1 MKALILTSGGPM
13 AARIVNAWLAG
24 GNAVSA
30 LWVGQ
35 RMQRRAFHEDRVL
48 GLAAPSWSVTA
59 LARRYRIP
67 IETHP
72 KLSAWKDADTAL
84 ERLNADV
91 LITAMTLDIIPR
103 SILSR
108 FEGRA
113 VNFHPA
119 LLPHYRGPS
128 PRIGMILDDTASLHG
143 GMTLHC
149 LSPEIDK
156 GDIVGSRT
164 VPYDAAQGFIDWDVR
179 LARAAGDLVEQE
191 LARYLRGEVVP
202 TPQPLGAGS
211 YRKMDKAEV
220 TLPEHSAERTKWL
233 CDRLGESG
241 LVRLKAEDAACK
253 PHRVSSFLRK
263 LGPRSSKPQ
272 RIGLLTMDFDAA
284 DARVRVARHFRNIQ
298 VLRYLRA
305 IRQTRRSDPLAVSS

>member
-35 RMQRRAFHEDRVL
+35 KMQRRAFHEDRVL

-149 LSPEIDK
+149 LSPEIDR

-164 VPYDAAQGFIDWDVR
+164 VPYDGAQGFIDWDVR
-179 LARAAGDLVEQE
+179 LARAAGDLVEHE
-191 LARYLRGEVVP
+191 LARYLRGRWSRP
-202 TPQPLGAGS
+202 P
-211 YRKMDKAEV
+211 
-220 TLPEHSAERTKWL
+220 
-233 CDRLGESG
+233 
-241 LVRLKAEDAACK
+241 
-253 PHRVSSFLRK
+253 
-263 LGPRSSKPQ
+263 
-272 RIGLLTMDFDAA
+272 
-284 DARVRVARHFRNIQ
+284 N
-298 VLRYLRA
+298 
-305 IRQTRRSDPLAVSS
+305 PLARGATERWTRPRLRSPSIQRRGRSGFATVSASPAWCG